1 MGILKQV
8 YRDIIK
14 DLNRTV
20 KDANNSIDL
29 LKKQVELLG
38 DDRIIQNKRVEIKQ
52 TIQDTAEDIKK
63 LTDIKNNQTVSNII
77 KAYSLIAHTQV
88 KIREVKELIYELD
101 ENELLDKILR

>member
-1 MGILKQV
+1 MGILKQI

-38 DDRIIQNKRVEIKQ
+38 EDRIIQNKRVEIKQ
-52 TIQDTAEDIKK
+52 TIQDTAEAIKK
-63 LTDIKNNQTVSNII
+63 LTAIKNNQTVSNII
-77 KAYSLIAHTQV
+77 KAYLLIAHTQV

>member
-20 KDANNSIDL
+20 KDANNSMDI
-29 LKKQVELLG
+29 LKKQIELLG
-38 DDRIIQNKRVEIKQ
+38 EDRIIQSKRVEIKQ
-52 TIQDTAEDIKK
+52 TIQETTEDIKK
-63 LTDIKNNQTVSNII
+63 LTDIKNHQTVVNVI
-77 KAYSLIAHTQV
+77 KAYFLITHTQE

-101 ENELLDKILR
+101 ENELLDRILR